1 MSRLIK
7 VPTKTKVACIVMS
20 CFILIV
26 VCGCQHREKTF
37 AIGIVSYVSKHS
49 DVIEGF
55 KAGMTELG
63 YVEGKNIRYVYH
75 GVVQD
80 NQNAIDA
87 EVKELIAED
96 VDVLLSVGN
105 MAALRAI
112 QAVEGTGRPV
122 IFTLVSNPVECGIV
136 KNLNHPGGNATGV
149 ANTNSLPKALEY
161 LKTIT
166 PGLKKF
172 YLPYN
177 PDDEVLGFN
186 ISDVKAVAA
195 NLGVELNIHEIH
207 SVEETVAAIKNL
219 PEDVNA
225 VFLLPSPTLN
235 RRSGELCQAAIERGV
250 PIGSRGPVDE
260 LVLITYSDNLY
271 SIGKQTSR
279 YAQAIRQGMPPS
291 ELPVDMSETFLTINL
306 KTAEKIG
313 LNVPD
318 IILAQA
324 RIIKR

>member
-7 VPTKTKVACIVMS
+7 VRTKTNATFIVLS
-20 CFILIV
+20 CFILV
-26 VCGCQHREKTF
+26 AFCGCQHPEKTF
-37 AIGIVSYVSKHS
+37 TIGIISYVSKHS

-55 KAGMTELG
+55 KAGMAESG
-63 YVEGKNIRYVYH
+63 YDEGKNIKYVYN
-75 GVVQD
+75 GVVQGT
-80 NQNAIDA
+80 QSAIDA
-87 EVKELIAED
+87 EINKLLAQD
-96 VDVLLSVGN
+96 VDILLPVGN

-112 QAVEGTGRPV
+112 EAVEGTDKPV

-161 LKTIT
+161 LKNIS
-166 PGLKKF
+166 PGSKKF

-195 NLGVELNIHEIH
+195 NLGVEFDIHEIH

-235 RRSGELCQAAIERGV
+235 KRSGELCHAAIERGI
-250 PIGSRGPVDE
+250 PIGSRGAVDE
-260 LVLITYSDNLY
+260 SVLITYSDNLY
-271 SIGKQTSR
+271 SIGKQTAR
-279 YAQAIRQGMPPS
+279 YAQAIRQGMLPS
-291 ELPVDMSETFLTINL
+291 DLPVEMSEIFLTINL

-313 LNVPD
+313 LNIPD

-324 RIIKR
+324 KIINR

>member
-7 VPTKTKVACIVMS
+7 VQTKTKVAFAVIS
-20 CFILIV
+20 CFILIAFY
-26 VCGCQHREKTF
+26 GCQHREKTF
-37 AIGIVSYVSKHS
+37 TIGIISYVSKHS

-55 KAGMTELG
+55 KAGMTESG
-63 YVEGKNIRYVYH
+63 YIEGKNIRYVYH

-87 EVKELIAED
+87 EIKELIAED
-96 VDVLLSVGN
+96 VDVLLAVGN
-105 MAALRAI
+105 MAALRAN
-112 QAVEGTGRPV
+112 QAVERTNKPV
-122 IFTLVSNPVECGIV
+122 LFTLVSNPVKCGIV

-149 ANTNSLPKALEY
+149 ANTNSLPKSLEY

-166 PGLKKF
+166 PGLKKI

-186 ISDVKAVAA
+186 ISEVKEVAA
-195 NLGVELNIHEIH
+195 KLGVELGIHEIH

-219 PEDVNA
+219 PKDVNA

-235 RRSGELCQAAIERGV
+235 RRSGELCHAAIERGV

-260 LVLITYSDNLY
+260 SVLITYSDNLY
-271 SIGKQTSR
+271 SIGKQTAR
-279 YAQAIRQGMPPS
+279 CAQAIHQGMPPS
-291 ELPVDMSETFLTINL
+291 DIPVEMSETFLTINL

-313 LNVPD
+313 LNIPD
-318 IILAQA
+318 NILAQA
-324 RIIKR
+324 GIIKR